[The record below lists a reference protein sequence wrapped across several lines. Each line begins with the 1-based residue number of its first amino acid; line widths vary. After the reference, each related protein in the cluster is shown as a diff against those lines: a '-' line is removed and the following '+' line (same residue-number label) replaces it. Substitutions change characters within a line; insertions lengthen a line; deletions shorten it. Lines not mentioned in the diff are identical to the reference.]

1 MVNHDSS
8 SGEATDAA
16 KVVVVVPED
25 NWPYRTV
32 ADGSTTT
39 SPLLAQRFPHLG
51 TVKEVM
57 RACLKDL
64 RSQFDLAVP
73 QTLLDNVVKNL
84 PNETVEWAGYWR
96 ERYGV

>member
-1 MVNHDSS
+1 MRASRRLHHQHLFPPRAGRS
-8 SGEATDAA
+8 
-16 KVVVVVPED
+16 
-25 NWPYRTV
+25 RQQQ
-32 ADGSTTT
+32 

>member
-1 MVNHDSS
+1 MVHERELDV
-8 SGEATDAA
+8 GEA